1 MALAGSGLK
10 LNILHKGLLLL
21 LVPFILQVGLFVVL
35 FAQVTAAEEL
45 AEVEAAQTVVLDKFG
60 TLVLDFGHAWASIF
74 NRVFGGPSSARS
86 ALSPEQYNQRVT
98 TTIEELKALP
108 HVQGTVQ
115 GFLTDFEEIRDG
127 QYQLLKEVS
136 AENPDGKTAPDF
148 LRLTTQLL
156 KLKMG
161 MKKTIN
167 KMMSTKIAID
177 QERQKVVAI
186 RLKDKQARESI
197 KETIIWIF
205 AFQLFVTVC
214 MLVLFL
220 NDISK
225 RLSIL
230 VSNARR
236 LPKGEAI
243 TVKVRG
249 DDEIAYLDSV
259 IREASGQLIE
269 STQNRQSMMDM
280 IAHDIRS
287 PLMSSELLLNSLT
300 DPKRVAAMDAQ
311 TSAQTAKRL
320 RSVYKQMIILVEELL
335 SMDRLEEGTL
345 ELDLEMFDLALVA
358 ETVKEGLTPQAELK
372 GVELLNLIQTQQVVA
387 DERRIFQVLNN
398 FVGNAVK
405 FTPKGG
411 RVVIS
416 SDISKERDWIVVSV
430 NDTGRGIDPAQVPHV
445 FEKYYQAKSQDKRQG
460 FGLGL
465 AISKIL
471 IEAQGGEVG
480 VESKVGKGST
490 FWFTLPLE
498 E

>member
-1 MALAGSGLK
+1 MK
-10 LNILHKGLLLL
+10 LNILQKGLLLL
-21 LVPFILQVGLFVVL
+21 LVPFLLQVGLFVVL
-35 FAQVTAAEEL
+35 FTQVTAAEEL
-45 AEVEAAQTVVLDKFG
+45 AEKEAAQTVVLDKFG
-60 TLVLDFGHAWASIF
+60 SLVLDFGHAWASIF
-74 NRVFGGPSSARS
+74 NRVFGGPSSAQT
-86 ALSPEQYNQRVT
+86 ALSPEQYNQRVSD
-98 TTIEELKALP
+98 TINELKSLP
-108 HVQGTVQ
+108 HVQDTVQ
-115 GFLTDFEEIRDG
+115 GFLSDFEQIRDG

-136 AENPDGKTAPDF
+136 AENPDGTTAPDF
-148 LRLTTQLL
+148 VRLSIQLRQ
-156 KLKMG
+156 LKMG

-214 MLVLFL
+214 LLAIFL
-220 NDISK
+220 KDISR
-225 RLSIL
+225 RLSVL
-230 VSNARR
+230 VANARR
-236 LPKGEAI
+236 LPKGEEI
-243 TVKVRG
+243 TAKVRG

-269 STQNRQSMMDM
+269 SAQNRQSIMDM

-300 DPKRVAAMDAQ
+300 DPSRSAAMDAQ
-311 TSAQTAKRL
+311 ARAQTAKRL

-345 ELDLEMFDLALVA
+345 DLEIDMFELALVA
-358 ETVKEGLTPQAELK
+358 ETVKEGLSPQAELK
-372 GVELLNLIQTQQVVA
+372 GVEILNLINGQPVIA
-387 DERRIFQVLNN
+387 DERRVFQVLNN
-398 FVGNAVK
+398 FVGNAIK

-411 RVVIS
+411 RIVMS
-416 SDISKERDWIVVSV
+416 ADISKQRDFIVVSV
-430 NDTGRGIDPAQVPHV
+430 NDTGRGIEPEQLPHV
-445 FEKYYQAKSQDKRQG
+445 FDKYYQAKTQDKRQG

-480 VESKVGKGST
+480 VESTVGKGST